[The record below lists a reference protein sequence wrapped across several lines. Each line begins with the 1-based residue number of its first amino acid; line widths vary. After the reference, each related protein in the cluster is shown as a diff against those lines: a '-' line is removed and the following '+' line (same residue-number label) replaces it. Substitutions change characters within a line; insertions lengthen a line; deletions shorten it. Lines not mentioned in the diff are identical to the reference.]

1 MVTICMSLF
10 LQGKNIFKQKEKETI
25 TETHCDFISLVV
37 TLITRRLLWYS
48 EIFFLKVK
56 IFECLV
62 IYW

>member
-10 LQGKNIFKQKEKETI
+10 LQGKNIFKQKEKERI

-48 EIFFLKVK
+48 EVFFLKVK